1 MLPFQ
6 DSLSQRQ
13 EPPWIQKH
21 QVTQLGS
28 WVTEP
33 DHRLQGSAHLA
44 IEQKGQKNPTTGLC
58 VQPNWEEGQTD
69 GRRLDVSVVG
79 RWRSNKHWKP
89 QQRKKKNG
97 VGQRSQSWPRRRAGS
112 PPGTAQQPHHHI
124 HVGCSDGPCTQHTRC
139 TVWLGDTAGFPSTG
153 IETAANLRFRHGYK
167 LPGIF
172 TFLALLYVQGTLQTN
187 EPDPSATIPGTLLE
201 LEPTAQGSARRSDI
215 AI

>member
-69 GRRLDVSVVG
+69 GRRLDLSVVG

-89 QQRKKKNG
+89 QQKKKKKWSRAAKPVMAEKEG
-97 VGQRSQSWPRRRAGS
+97 WVPPRHSAAAASSHPCRLLRWTMHTTHTLHGMTRR
-112 PPGTAQQPHHHI
+112 H
-124 HVGCSDGPCTQHTRC
+124 C
-139 TVWLGDTAGFPSTG
+139 WFPK
-153 IETAANLRFRHGYK
+153 HGYR
-167 LPGIF
+167 
-172 TFLALLYVQGTLQTN
+172 
-187 EPDPSATIPGTLLE
+187 DCS
-201 LEPTAQGSARRSDI
+201 
-215 AI
+215 